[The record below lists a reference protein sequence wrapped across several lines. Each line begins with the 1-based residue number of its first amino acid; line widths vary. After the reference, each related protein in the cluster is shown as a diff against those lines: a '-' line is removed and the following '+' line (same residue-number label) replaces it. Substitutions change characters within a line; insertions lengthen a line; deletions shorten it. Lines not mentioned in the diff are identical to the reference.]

1 MRNFRAWLGL
11 VIGVALGFVA
21 STRLPAEAARNSGGT
36 YSLPNGPVSSGQ
48 TISSTWANSTLNDLA
63 SEMTN
68 SLDRGGRGAMTAAL
82 QHSSG
87 TSGAPS
93 LTFSAETSSGW
104 YREASQDLRCVINGS
119 AVQKWTSTGSTFF
132 KSLTVTP
139 SAAASTGVTATGVGG
154 APGVQG
160 TGGSTDAG
168 VGVVGIAGNPGAGT
182 YTSYGVYGRQTWN
195 TGALGGGVLGVYSR
209 SDQEA
214 ASFSGLGVA
223 AGVVGAG
230 LGYGVEGFSLDGG
243 YAGVLAQG
251 GWDPTVHS
259 TSSAL
264 RAVACSSGALS
275 ASCLSSTVRARAISA
290 YGDIS
295 MSTTPNLVG
304 DAGFANTLTPS
315 NIVKSWAHLTLA
327 AGNPTINSSFN
338 VASVTCATNTLTVTM
353 AQAMTGTNDYA
364 ITATVTAGIVTT
376 TPSST
381 TAFTISALDNAG
393 AAINL
398 CTAVGRADFIAIG
411 WQ

>member
-11 VIGVALGFVA
+11 VIGVALGFVVSA
-21 STRLPAEAARNSGGT
+21 RLPAEAARNSGGS

-119 AVQKWTSTGSTFF
+119 PVQKWTSTGSTFF

-139 SAAASTGVTATGVGG
+139 SAAASTGVTATGIGG

-160 TGGSTDAG
+160 TGGSTDGGTGVLGIAGGPTSAYGHGVAGMCVLGTCGGSGVIGVAIRNNTPSSDLLPLAG
-168 VGVVGIAGNPGAGT
+168 VGVTGIG
-182 YTSYGVYGRQTWN
+182 
-195 TGALGGGVLGVYSR
+195 LFGGV
-209 SDQEA
+209 
-214 ASFSGLGVA
+214 
-223 AGVVGAG
+223 AG
-230 LGYGVEGFSLDGG
+230 LGLDGG
-243 YAGVLAQG
+243 YGLIAQG
-251 GWDPTVHS
+251 GGGP
-259 TSSAL
+259 SSAFGSSIAAFRAIVHPGTVTSTL
-264 RAVACSSGALS
+264 RLK
-275 ASCLSSTVRARAISA
+275 AISA
-290 YGDIS
+290 DGDIS
-295 MSTTPNLVG
+295 LGSTANPIG
-304 DAGFANTLTPS
+304 DAGLQNTLTPA

-364 ITATVTAGIVTT
+364 IVANVTGGIVTT
-376 TPSST
+376 TPTSST
-381 TAFTISALDNAG
+381 VFTISAVDG
-393 AAINL
+393 ATPSTINL
-398 CTAVGRADFIAIG
+398 CTAAGRADFIAIG